1 MMRLCLE
8 KFLNVSIDMETKK
21 QKIALINTLLKYYDA
36 PNNEVSNRLMRDIE
50 HFIIGLTMDSWNSC
64 NDIAERLY
72 LKGKRSYE

>member
-1 MMRLCLE
+1 MG
-8 KFLNVSIDMETKK
+8 TKK

-72 LKGKRSYE
+72 LKGKRNYE